1 MKKTVII
8 AALMA
13 LMLPLTAAAQQ
24 SLPISMDFE
33 NGLGGW
39 TATSVCSVNENGMGI
54 NTDAAK
60 TGSNGFRFSSYDQCY
75 GGYDQ
80 YLVSPQLQGAGGAQM
95 TFWYNRSNSSTE
107 SFSVGYS
114 TTTSDPSAFTWGET
128 VSVSSSGWT
137 EYEYQIP
144 AGALYVA
151 IHYTS
156 NYSYYLYID
165 DIYIGAPPTCFRVN
179 SFAATQATA
188 DEITLGWT
196 DTVNTATYTLYN
208 MADNSVVASG
218 ISGNTY
224 TVSGLTA
231 NTAYTFGIEANCSAT
246 DASAVMVGTFR
257 TACGE
262 TPIPFVTGFEDVNSN
277 TLPFCWSHLTPVS
290 TTNNYCA
297 VQTSVNHEGSK
308 SLRFNYSNA
317 GGNVLVLPVFA
328 EATNNLRMV
337 FWHRAESATSAS
349 CGVLEVGYLTDGS
362 DSSTFVPV
370 DTLVQSDSYAR
381 AIVNFSDAPATA
393 RMAFRH
399 RANTSNWYWNI
410 DDLTV
415 EMIPSCPDIVSFS
428 VDSVTSSSA
437 FLSWSDN
444 GAGSYELFFVNATDT
459 TPITSVTFD
468 GVTAEVSDL
477 TPNTPYVFALRA
489 VCGAGDYSPIVLAEG
504 RTECVFFT
512 SADLPYSQNFD
523 SLETGSNS
531 LIPCWNKLSFY
542 SSYPGHPTVSTT
554 GGRQC
559 LYFYP
564 GHTNEPIFATLP
576 AVDDLNGLML
586 SFSWLMANQ
595 ATLQVGTM
603 TNPADT
609 TTFVPLLTIPA
620 GNGTGNTPWTEV
632 ELSLADIDADVH
644 YVAFRAGVSSSWG
657 YSVYI
662 DDVVL
667 QEQPDC
673 MRPNAVTVSDTAATS
688 ATLHIVDPVQ
698 AMNYVV
704 VYGND
709 SITVADTVVNLEN
722 LTPATAYTV
731 RVYTLCSDGNPT
743 PNFVSAS
750 FNTPC
755 VNIAV
760 SSTEPYVESFET
772 WGTDFNQCWNRLYFN
787 ASYGYFYS
795 TGSYLPIVSST
806 MAHTGSN
813 SLRMYSYYYE
823 DDYDYDYDEYS
834 SYAFMPVFE
843 SPVSNLQMSFWYKVP
858 AGIGDVSLAVGVS
871 STTSDSSTFVR
882 LTTIVPADT
891 AWHQYE
897 VDLSAYSGDGNRITF
912 YQSYDG
918 EEADYMYGYIDDIT
932 VASLG
937 ECVRPSAVS
946 VSELSAT
953 TATIT
958 WVDINQIGLYR
969 VVINGD
975 ETSAMNAYD
984 NAIYLTNLEADST
997 YTVAVSTICDGTPTE
1012 ARTITFHTPCLPVAH
1027 DALPWSEN
1035 FDGVVSSSSAPL
1047 EIGCMRFIRK
1057 ENSYGSRYPYANS
1070 STRYGD
1076 NGNSLYFSPGNGEH
1090 QMAILPLFDDEL
1102 TSLMFSAQVYRST
1115 TSNALL
1121 LGVMTN
1127 PNDPATFVTVDTLLP
1142 DTTNSWSY
1150 VEHSFADFEGT
1161 GSYIAIRPMNY
1172 LNSYTSLFIDNIS
1185 VGEVTECQRVES
1197 VSVSAITATEVTLA
1211 WADSLQQGSYRVWLT
1226 STADSN
1232 VFDEMVYDFTFTFTG
1247 LQPNT
1252 AYVAHVATIC
1262 NGVATAPV
1270 DFGFTTPCDAVD
1282 MPWSENFDEWTSKS
1296 ACWSFLSGAF
1306 NGGNGP
1312 ATTYASAWTLSSSSY
1327 GSHITLDGKALA
1339 MNVYGTS
1346 RHWAVTPTINI
1357 SSPNAMLSAD
1367 VAVAGWSNATP
1378 NYDANDTLAFA
1389 ISTDGGS
1396 TFTTL
1401 SVLGSAELN
1410 ALGSSY
1416 TTVEVPVSGYDGQ
1429 AVRFAIFAG
1438 STANGGDS
1446 RIVIDNVTVD
1456 EAPSCMRPS
1465 GVTVSNIA
1473 DVSATVTISD
1483 STLAGSYHMV
1493 IVSGADTIVD
1503 QTLTDTVYTVNTLL
1517 PNSDYTV
1524 MVSTLCDDNSESTV
1538 FSTGF
1543 HTLCEILTMPWS
1555 ENFDSWSVRSDCWSF
1570 LSGAYNGGNVPAAT
1584 STTSW
1589 NLGNSYGNH
1598 ITIDGKALYMNV
1610 YGTTSFWAVTPA
1622 INITDNNAMLSAD
1635 VAVAGWSN
1643 ATPAYDANDTLAFAI
1658 STDGGATFT
1667 TLSVLDNNALNALGN
1682 TYTPIE
1688 VPVIGYNGQQ
1698 VRFAIFAG
1706 STAAGGD
1713 NRIVV
1718 DNVAVGVLSSCMRP
1732 SSVSVSD
1739 ITDVSATVA
1748 ISDSTQVGSYHLVI
1762 VSGTDT
1768 VVDQTLTDTVYTVSA
1783 LQPSTDYSVKV
1794 SALCSDGTETP
1805 AASASFRTLC
1815 GTMEM
1820 PWTES
1825 FDSWTVKSDC
1835 WSFLSGAYNG
1845 GNGTPTASTSAWIL
1859 SSTYGNDI
1867 TISGKALT
1875 MNVYSTYCYWA
1886 VTPAVNITSDNAVLS
1901 VDVAVAAWSNATP
1914 NYDAND
1920 TLAFAIS
1927 TDDGA
1932 SFTNLMVLDSAALN
1946 ALDTA
1951 YTSVEVPVTGYNGQQ
1966 VRFAIFAGSTAAGGD
1981 NRIAIDNVSVTAD
1994 TTAPQPEMYT
2004 VSATSADAAMG
2015 SATVSAT
2022 RVAAGTSVTAT
2033 ATANNGY
2040 HFVNWTA
2047 AGTVVS
2053 TANPYT
2059 FTVSADI
2066 ALTAN
2071 FEADGTEPEECVD
2084 PTDVAASDV
2093 TATSATISWTAGGS
2107 ETRWA
2112 IDWGTGADT
2121 TANNPY
2127 TLTSLE
2133 PNTTYYVKVKA
2144 LCADGNESGWSSP
2157 ATFTTATVGIDDVDA
2172 AAISL
2177 YPNPATTTVTIS
2189 GISGQATVTVVD
2201 MNGREVHTQA
2211 IKHSSN
2217 QTITLDLT
2225 GYAQGAYFVRIV
2237 GEQQSAVRKLIVK

>member
-1 MKKTVII
+1 MKKPFII

-33 NGLGGW
+33 NETAYSQW
-39 TATSVCSVNENGMGI
+39 TVVNAVSSTERYNSASI
-54 NTDAAK
+54 AHD
-60 TGSNGFRFSSYDQCY
+60 GSYLFRFHWTTNPS
-75 GGYDQ
+75 Q
-80 YLVSPQLQGAGGAQM
+80 YLVSPEFASAANVTQVS
-95 TFWYNRSNSSTE
+95 FWYMNGGNYVEKFSLGYSSTTAD
-107 SFSVGYS
+107 
-114 TTTSDPSAFTWGET
+114 TTAFTWQDA
-128 VSVSSSGWT
+128 VSVPASTPWT
-137 EYEYQIP
+137 EYTSIVP
-144 AGALYVA
+144 AGTKYVA
-151 IHYTS
+151 IRSMAYDA
-156 NYSYYLYID
+156 YYLYID
-165 DIYIGAPPTCFRVN
+165 DIYIGDAPTCLRVN

-188 DEITLGWT
+188 DEITLVWT
-196 DTVNTATYTLYN
+196 DNVNSGATYTIYN

-257 TACGE
+257 TDCGE

-337 FWHRAESATSAS
+337 FWHRAESATNAS

-542 SSYPGHPTVSTT
+542 SSYPGHPTVTT
-554 GGRQC
+554 YNGHKC

-603 TNPADT
+603 SNPADT

-620 GNGTGNTPWTEV
+620 GNGTWNTPWTEV

-644 YVAFRAGVSSSWG
+644 YVAFRAGVNSSWG
-657 YSVYI
+657 YGVYI

-731 RVYTLCSDGNPT
+731 RVYTLCSDGNLT

-772 WGTDFNQCWNRLYFN
+772 WGTGFNQCWNRLSFDAY
-787 ASYGYFYS
+787 SDYFYS

-843 SPVSNLQMSFWYKVP
+843 SPVANLQMSFWYKVP

-871 STTSDSSTFVR
+871 STTNDSSTFVR

-984 NAIYLTNLEADST
+984 TSIFLTNLEADST

-1047 EIGCMRFIRK
+1047 EVGCMSFIRK

-1076 NGNSLYFSPGNGEH
+1076 SGNSLYFSPGNGEH

-1142 DTTNSWSY
+1142 DTTSSWSY

-1185 VGEVTECQRVES
+1185 VGEATECQRVES

-1232 VFDEMVYDFTFTFTG
+1232 VFDEMVYDLTFTFTG

-1312 ATTYASAWTLSSSSY
+1312 ATTYASAWTLNSSY
-1327 GSHITLDGKALA
+1327 GNHITLDGKALT
-1339 MNVYGTS
+1339 MNVYGTN
-1346 RHWAVTPTINI
+1346 RFWAVTPTINI

-1438 STANGGDS
+1438 SIANGGDN

-1493 IVSGADTIVD
+1493 IVSGADTVVD

-1570 LSGAYNGGNVPAAT
+1570 LSGAYNGGNGPAAT

-1622 INITDNNAMLSAD
+1622 VNITDNNAMLSAD
-1635 VAVAGWSN
+1635 VAVAGWSS

-1682 TYTPIE
+1682 AYTSIE

-1706 STAAGGD
+1706 SSASGGD

-1739 ITDVSATVA
+1739 VTDVSATVA

-1768 VVDQTLTDTVYTVSA
+1768 VVDQTLTDTTYTLST

-1794 SALCSDGTETP
+1794 SAICSDGTETP

-1845 GNGTPTASTSAWIL
+1845 GNGTPTASTSAWNL
-1859 SSTYGNDI
+1859 NNSYGNDI

-1875 MNVYSTYCYWA
+1875 MNVYSTYRYWA

-1994 TTAPQPEMYT
+1994 TNAPQPEMYT

-2040 HFVNWTA
+2040 HFTNWTA

-2071 FEADGTEPEECVD
+2071 FEANGTEPEECVD
-2084 PTDVAASDV
+2084 PTDVAASDI
-2093 TATSATISWTAGGS
+2093 TSTSATISWTAGGS

-2127 TLTSLE
+2127 TLTGLE

-2189 GISGQATVTVVD
+2189 GIEGQATVTVVD
-2201 MNGREVHTQA
+2201 MNGRVSGEWRVE
-2211 IKHSSN
+2211 N
-2217 QTITLDLT
+2217 GEITLDLT